1 LWVEVAKG
9 LDVAP
14 PEGEVDNI
22 LMLECPNVQAE
33 IEFGVREKKI
43 EPMKGWHR

>member
-9 LDVAP
+9 LDGAP
-14 PEGEVDNI
+14 PEGKVDNI

-33 IEFGVREKKI
+33 IECSTREKK
-43 EPMKGWHR
+43 K